1 MAALIDC
8 ITFDCADPR
17 RLAAFWAAALG
28 YETAEDTGDWIALRS
43 AQGAAPLLGFQ
54 QVPEP
59 KAVKNRVH
67 LDLKPTGDGTME
79 AEVARLEGLGARA
92 VRLVTNS
99 PDSMHTIMQDPE
111 GNEFCVVHP

>member
-1 MAALIDC
+1 MASLIDC
-8 ITFDCADPR
+8 VTFDCADPR
-17 RLAAFWAAALG
+17 RMAAFWAAALD

-59 KAVKNRVH
+59 KVAKNRVH
-67 LDLKPTGDGTME
+67 LDLKPMGDNTME

-92 VRLVTNS
+92 VRLVRNS
-99 PDSMHTIMQDPE
+99 PDSVHTIMQDPE
-111 GNEFCVVHP
+111 GNEFCVVRP